1 MVNKHV
7 EDVFD
12 QKAEDRANHEDPKE
26 LCEGELD
33 IAWRDHGS
41 DAVNDTFSVCV
52 LRLFHVTPL
61 VCFLAYRKYGEGI
74 KF

>member
-1 MVNKHV
+1 M
-7 EDVFD
+7 
-12 QKAEDRANHEDPKE
+12 
-26 LCEGELD
+26 
-33 IAWRDHGS
+33 
-41 DAVNDTFSVCV
+41 NDTFSVCV